1 MVALSHSGSRVETM
15 AENTTNAVIVLS
27 AGKQIEVQ
35 DSVEH
40 IQALIADAP
49 RGEMSFMKVTD
60 ERGMDRW
67 INVREIVE
75 FHASTP

>member
-1 MVALSHSGSRVETM
+1 M
-15 AENTTNAVIVLS
+15 ADKVNATIVLS
-27 AGKQIEVQ
+27 AGRQIEVQ
-35 DSVEH
+35 DTVED

-60 ERGMDRW
+60 ERGTERW

-75 FHASTP
+75 FHEPMGHG

>member
-1 MVALSHSGSRVETM
+1 M

-35 DSVEH
+35 ESVEQIH
-40 IQALIADAP
+40 ALIADAP
-49 RGEMSFMKVTD
+49 RGEMSFMKVID
-60 ERGMDRW
+60 ERGADRW

-75 FHASTP
+75 FHASTS